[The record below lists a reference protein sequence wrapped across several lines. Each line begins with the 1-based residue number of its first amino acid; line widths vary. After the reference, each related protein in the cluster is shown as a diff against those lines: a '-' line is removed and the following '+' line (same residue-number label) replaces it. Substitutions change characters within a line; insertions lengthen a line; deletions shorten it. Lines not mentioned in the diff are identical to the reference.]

1 MPANKSMPAQQP
13 ITAFDQL
20 GATWRVR
27 LKDRRHHPH
36 ALAHWPG
43 VVAADA
49 MSRDELLALQALRLD
64 DLVRHAVAHVPFYR
78 RWAAESGYQPGDPV
92 RLGSLPVVT
101 KADYADLDDFQS
113 DAYPVSAMTTNK
125 TSGSS
130 GQPFRFRQ
138 HPVATDYS
146 YCVLWRALHRF
157 GLRPGHKRAFV
168 WGRAYS
174 FNTTGASRLKTRLKL
189 RVRDW
194 ANDTLSIDAYSL
206 GPDNVS
212 QAVRQIDAY
221 RPVYLHGYVSALY
234 TLARHIIDQGRSL
247 SFTPKL
253 VVTESEALY
262 PFQRAALEQAFR
274 CPVIANY
281 GSVELGKIA
290 QPDPEGHARINED
303 LFIVERLPTGEA
315 AITNL
320 LSQAFPFIRYRIGD
334 LIELEPGVPPGLP
347 YACLRSVVGRT
358 VDMIPLASGGHVHG
372 VALAHL
378 IDPHLDHIAKYQIRQ
393 TALDHFSIMLVPRK
407 GTIAQPILDTITRDL
422 RSLAGAAARVEFS
435 IVEHITPGPTGKF
448 RWVVSDLTSPAKA
461 SPVPDEKTPAH

>member
-1 MPANKSMPAQQP
+1 MPAHQP
-13 ITAFDQL
+13 ITAFDRL

-36 ALAHWPG
+36 ARAHWPG

-49 MSRDELLALQALRLD
+49 MSRDELLALQASRLE

-78 RWAAESGYQPGDPV
+78 RWAAQSGYQPGDPV
-92 RLGSLPVVT
+92 RLESLPVVT
-101 KADYADLDDFQS
+101 KADYADLEDFQS
-113 DAYPVSAMTTNK
+113 EAYSVSAMTTNK

-138 HPVATDYS
+138 HPAATDYS

-157 GLRPGHKRAFV
+157 GLRPGHTRAFV

-174 FNTTGASRLKTRLKL
+174 FNTTGASRFKTRLKL

-206 GPDNVS
+206 GPDNVAD
-212 QAVRQIDAY
+212 AVRRIDAY
-221 RPVYLHGYVSALY
+221 QPVYLHGYVSALY
-234 TLARHIIDQGRSL
+234 TLARHILDQGRTL
-247 SFTPKL
+247 SYTPRL
-253 VVTESEALY
+253 VVTESEALFS
-262 PFQRAALEQAFR
+262 FQRAALEQAFR

-290 QPDPEGHARINED
+290 QPDPDGHMRINED

-334 LIELEPGVPPGLP
+334 LIELEPGLPPGLP
-347 YACLRSVVGRT
+347 YACLKSVVGRT
-358 VDMIPLASGGHVHG
+358 VDMIPLASGGHIHG

-393 TALDHFSIMLVPRK
+393 TALDHFSVTLVPRND
-407 GTIAQPILDTITRDL
+407 AVPPPVLDTIARDL
-422 RSLAGAAARVEFS
+422 RSLTGAATRIDFATAA
-435 IVEHITPGPTGKF
+435 HIAPGSTGKF
-448 RWVVSDLTSPAKA
+448 RWVLSDLT
-461 SPVPDEKTPAH
+461 TPPT

>member
-1 MPANKSMPAQQP
+1 MPAHPP
-13 ITAFDQL
+13 ITSFDQL

-36 ALAHWPG
+36 ARAHWPG
-43 VVAADA
+43 VIAVDA
-49 MSRDELLALQALRLD
+49 MSRDELLELQAARLD
-64 DLVRHAVAHVPFYR
+64 DLVRHAAAHVPFYR
-78 RWAAESGYQPGDPV
+78 RWAADSGYRPGDPV
-92 RLGSLPVVT
+92 RLDTLPVVT
-101 KADYADLDDFQS
+101 KADYADIDDFQS
-113 DAYPVSAMTTNK
+113 EAYPLSAMTTNK

-138 HPVATDYS
+138 HPYATDYS

-157 GLRPGHKRAFV
+157 GLRPGHRRAFV

-174 FNTTGASRLKTRLKL
+174 FKTTGASRLKTRLKL
-189 RVRDW
+189 AVRDW

-206 GPDNVS
+206 GPSNVAE
-212 QAVRQIDAY
+212 AVRRIDAD

-234 TLARHIIDQGRSL
+234 TLARHIIDASINL
-247 SFTPKL
+247 SFTPTL
-253 VVTESEALY
+253 IITESEALY
-262 PFQRAALEQAFR
+262 PFQRAAIEQAFR

-290 QPDPEGHARINED
+290 QPDPDGHSRINED

-315 AITNL
+315 AVTNL
-320 LSQAFPFIRYRIGD
+320 LTHAYPFIRYRLGD
-334 LIELEPGVPPGLP
+334 LIELHETVPPGLP

-378 IDPHLDHIAKYQIRQ
+378 IDPHLDQVLRYQIRQ
-393 TALDHFSIMLVPRK
+393 TALDRFAVLLVTRDALNESMTR
-407 GTIAQPILDTITRDL
+407 TIERDL
-422 RSLAGAAARVEFS
+422 RSLVGQSASVE
-435 IVEHITPGPTGKF
+435 IRRVEHIDPGPTGKF
-448 RWVVSDLTSPAKA
+448 RWVISEVSQPAPSEA
-461 SPVPDEKTPAH
+461 IRSA

>member
-1 MPANKSMPAQQP
+1 
-13 ITAFDQL
+13 
-20 GATWRVR
+20 
-27 LKDRRHHPH
+27 
-36 ALAHWPG
+36 
-43 VVAADA
+43 
-49 MSRDELLALQALRLD
+49 MSRDELLALQAARLD
-64 DLVRHAVAHVPFYR
+64 DLVRHAAAHVPFYQ
-78 RWAAESGYQPGDPV
+78 RWAAESGYRPGDTV
-92 RLGSLPVVT
+92 RLESLPVVT

-113 DAYPVSAMTTNK
+113 YAYPVSAMNTNK

-138 HPVATDYS
+138 HPAATDYS

-174 FNTTGASRLKTRLKL
+174 FNTTGANRLKTRVKL

-206 GPDNVS
+206 GPANVAD
-212 QAVRQIDAY
+212 AVRRIDAY

-234 TLARHIIDQGRSL
+234 TLARHILDEGRTL

-253 VVTESEALY
+253 VVTESEALF

-290 QPDPEGHARINED
+290 QPDPNGHMRINED
-303 LFIVERLPTGEA
+303 LFIVERLPSGEA

-320 LSQAFPFIRYRIGD
+320 LSHAYPFIRYRIGD
-334 LIELEPGVPPGLP
+334 LIELEPAVPPGLP
-347 YACLRSVVGRT
+347 YACLKTVVGRT

-378 IDPHLDHIAKYQIRQ
+378 IDPHLDHIARYQIRQ
-393 TALDHFSIMLVPRK
+393 TTLDQFSVTLVPRS
-407 GTIAQPILDTITRDL
+407 GSIPPPVLDIIARDL
-422 RSLAGAAARVEFS
+422 RSLTGPSTRIEFTTAAHIPPGA
-435 IVEHITPGPTGKF
+435 TGKF
-448 RWVVSDLTSPAKA
+448 RWVLSDLTTPPSPPS
-461 SPVPDEKTPAH
+461 SPSP